1 MLAGFTLGILALA
14 TTACQFLAAVVIW
27 RFAEELS
34 EHPALSVIQLVH
46 EELNNPKGVVFDKD
60 NDSSHEI
67 GAQDYDEMQFRGVPC
82 TYFGNLLAASI
93 GGWVSTLGVS
103 LELGVLY
110 LSRIEAR

>member
-1 MLAGFTLGILALA
+1 MLTGFMQGILALA
-14 TTACQFLAAVVIW
+14 TTACLLAAVVIW

-34 EHPALSVIQLVH
+34 EHPTLSVIRLVY
-46 EELNNPKGVVFDKD
+46 EELNNPKGVAVDKD
-60 NDSSHEI
+60 NDSSHEM
-67 GAQDYDEMQFRGVPC
+67 GAQDCDEMQFRGVPC

-110 LSRIEAR
+110 ISRIEAR